1 LPFSYIDVY
10 IGHMIEI
17 TDTQASYIMENREIP
32 EELLKSS
39 EKVAIVLTQDWC
51 PQWLFMRRWL
61 NKSEDNGIKTFY
73 ISYNKKTYYENFMNV
88 KETAFGNDLVPYVRY
103 YRDGE
108 LVDES
113 NFVSEAL
120 FLSNFLQGD

>member
-1 LPFSYIDVY
+1 
-10 IGHMIEI
+10 MIEI